1 MDAVLSWSDRWLA
14 TRDRLVSSQRFQR
27 WASAFP
33 LTRPFA
39 RRRAREL
46 FDLCAGFV
54 YSQVLL
60 ACVRLKLFDLLQ
72 DSPLDARTLSL
83 KLGLAPEATARLLA
97 AAESLRLIEQR
108 SDGRYGLGVLGAA
121 LVGNPGV
128 VAMIEHHSLLYAD
141 LGDPVA
147 LLRGERDSTQLG
159 RYWAYAGNRDAAALA
174 ADEVA
179 DYSDLMAA
187 SQPLVTREILAAYP
201 LHRHRRLLDV
211 GGGDGGFV
219 CAVAAEVP
227 TLELQ
232 LFDLPAVAERATSRF
247 AQAGL
252 AQRAR
257 AFGGDF
263 RTDPLPAGADLI
275 TLVRVLFDHPDE
287 TVLELLRA
295 VRRAMP
301 ANGTLLIAEPMAGT
315 SGAEPMGA
323 AYFGFYLMAMGKGR
337 SRSPADFERLL
348 SASGFTGMRVIPT
361 PSPLQT
367 GLLVATAAP
376 ETPSDRAVS

>member
-1 MDAVLSWSDRWLA
+1 VQAALSWTDRWLA
-14 TRDRLVSSQRFQR
+14 TRDRLVSSERFQR
-27 WASAFP
+27 WATRFP

-39 RRRAREL
+39 RRNAREL

-60 ACVRLKLFDLLQ
+60 ACVRLRLFELLQ
-72 DSPLDARTLSL
+72 ETPLDAQALSGR
-83 KLGLAPEATARLLA
+83 LGLAPDATDRLLA
-97 AAESLRLIEQR
+97 AAESLRLVERR
-108 SDGRYGLGVLGAA
+108 SDSRYGLGVLGAA

-128 VAMIEHHSLLYAD
+128 MAMIEHHSLLYAD
-141 LGDPVA
+141 LRDPVA
-147 LLRGERDSTQLG
+147 LLRGERDGTELG
-159 RYWAYAGNRDAAALA
+159 RYWAYAGNSAAVQLRPEQVA
-174 ADEVA
+174 A
-179 DYSDLMAA
+179 YSELMAA
-187 SQPLVTREILAAYP
+187 SQPLVTREILAAWP

-211 GGGDGGFV
+211 GGGDGSFV

-227 TLELQ
+227 TIALQ
-232 LFDLPAVAERATSRF
+232 LFDLPAVAERATGRF

-252 AQRAR
+252 AQRAQ

-263 RTDPLPAGADLI
+263 RTDDLPPGADLV

-301 ANGTLLIAEPMAGT
+301 DDGTLLIAEPMTGT

-323 AYFGFYLMAMGKGR
+323 AYFGFYLMAMGRGR
-337 SRSPADFERLL
+337 ARSPADFQGLL
-348 SASGFTGMRVIPT
+348 ADAGFCDARVVPT

-367 GLLVATAAP
+367 GLIVARPVAKTPLRVQAP
-376 ETPSDRAVS
+376 

>member
-1 MDAVLSWSDRWLA
+1 MDAILSWADRWLA
-14 TRDRLVSSQRFQR
+14 TRDRLVASQRFQR
-27 WASAFP
+27 WATAFP

-72 DSPLDARTLSL
+72 ESPLDARTLSL